1 LEVATHPVLERPL
14 TKARYS
20 LVERRADELTEAY
33 SSPPI
38 PALEIA
44 ESHGVDV
51 IFDTFD
57 AYKDTMAGFCD
68 FSARKIYVN
77 SADHVHR
84 QNFTIAHE
92 LGHWI
97 LHREYFLQEPG
108 KYTILPRFQSPNK
121 HDPFEQEANCFAAN
135 LLVPKRLLLPIKD
148 APVSVIADIFIVSRE
163 MMEYRLKNV

>member
-1 LEVATHPVLERPL
+1 MTDHVLERPL

-20 LVERRADELTEAY
+20 LVERIADKLTRAY

-77 SADHVHR
+77 SEDHVNR

-97 LHREYFLQEPG
+97 LHKEYFLREPG

-121 HDPFEQEANCFAAN
+121 SDPFEQEANCFAAN
-135 LLVPKRLLLPIKD
+135 LLVPRRLLLPIKD
-148 APVSVIADIFIVSRE
+148 GPVSVIADIFIVSRE
-163 MMEYRLKNV
+163 MMENRLKYV

>member
-1 LEVATHPVLERPL
+1 VEVMTDAVLERPL

-20 LVERRADELTEAY
+20 LAERRAYELTTAY

-44 ESHGVDV
+44 ESQGIDV
-51 IFDTFD
+51 VFDTFD
-57 AYKDTMAGFCD
+57 AYKATMAGFCD

-77 SADHVHR
+77 SEDHVNR

-97 LHREYFLQEPG
+97 LHREYFLQEPS

-121 HDPFEQEANCFAAN
+121 GDPFEQEANCFAAN

-148 APVSVIADIFIVSRE
+148 APVSVLSFHER
-163 MMEYRLKNV
+163 